1 MYGYIQQTLDTN
13 TTAETLAVVWMF
25 FCFKAMVN
33 DYHSLPWKTCA
44 ARKPKRIEMKVAIS
58 DDVNMTSHTDR
69 VT

>member
-1 MYGYIQQTLDTN
+1 MLRRFTHTYGYIQQTLDTN

-44 ARKPKRIEMKVAIS
+44 LLGNRNALK
-58 DDVNMTSHTDR
+58 
-69 VT
+69 